1 MNHFVSEF
9 SSQIELD
16 DIKKT
21 TKSSSLYATCVSA
34 NAVIKAYRDKMHNP
48 KTPSPINSKD
58 FDSVVTIP
66 ELYRNYSD
74 RTDTVRLETV
84 TGRNTD
90 LDNDPPRGTYK
101 YKYWTQHL
109 NSGGTIQRCSKIP
122 LNREEKAEWVKRLR
136 QDGQSHASHQ
146 NAGACSSLKI

>member
-1 MNHFVSEF
+1 M
-9 SSQIELD
+9 
-16 DIKKT
+16 
-21 TKSSSLYATCVSA
+21 YATCVSA

-66 ELYRNYSD
+66 ERYRNYSD

-122 LNREEKAEWVKRLR
+122 LSREEKAEWKREVCYHDTVLLVCFIQLLLILTIIPIVPLVLFVKVAKR
-136 QDGQSHASHQ
+136 
-146 NAGACSSLKI
+146 